1 MRGVLHLHGA
11 TADTTPG
18 PRPATREG
26 WSDFDLVPQVAGV
39 PAGAL
44 GPTFTDTHAN
54 LTGLLVRVLDA
65 DLRRPLDNALAS
77 LGNPVPAA
85 TFRVDAPDD
94 ESWLR
99 LG

>member
-1 MRGVLHLHGA
+1 VGAGGQRLDDVVLP
-11 TADTTPG
+11 T
-18 PRPATREG
+18 
-26 WSDFDLVPQVAGV
+26 
-39 PAGAL
+39 GAL
-44 GPTFTDTHAN
+44 GPTFTDTHAD
-54 LTGLLVRVLDA
+54 LTGLLVRVLDV
-65 DLRRPLDNALAS
+65 DLRQPLDHAVAS